1 VRCYVDSSSC
11 GQWFLPF
18 GAASGGG
25 ILFQFQH
32 DWGFFSLDEF
42 LGIQPPAWR
51 QRVVAQRSSVIAVF
65 STAAVDSKVPA
76 SPKPRCPFSK
86 VAHSHRNTEPPTI
99 VPYYNSVVV
108 ESLFWNSAFQ
118 SLFELPFGGQGV
130 RSLKMRTWEE
140 ARELQPKLRANQ
152 KTDRPLA
159 VAQNAAKS

>member
-1 VRCYVDSSSC
+1 MILRHVVSGFFRLVRRH
-11 GQWFLPF
+11 
-18 GAASGGG
+18 GGG

-51 QRVVAQRSSVIAVF
+51 QRVVAKRSSVIAVF
-65 STAAVDSKVPA
+65 STAAVDSKVLA
-76 SPKPRCPFSK
+76 SPKPRCLFTK

-118 SLFELPFGGQGV
+118 SLFGLRFGGQDV
-130 RSLKMRTWEE
+130 RSLKMRTREE
-140 ARELQPKLRANQ
+140 DRENLGDIRES
-152 KTDRPLA
+152 
-159 VAQNAAKS
+159 KSLMLHFR